1 MTIGIAV
8 LAGILYLLGWYS
20 WSFLVVACAIL
31 MNVLTALFAMLNPD
45 WYFRKAYLAGVI
57 PNQTRMLIIKGVT
70 VAVLIPI
77 AWYIGV
83 RASLIPISN

>member
-1 MTIGIAV
+1 
-8 LAGILYLLGWYS
+8 
-20 WSFLVVACAIL
+20 
-31 MNVLTALFAMLNPD
+31 MLNPD